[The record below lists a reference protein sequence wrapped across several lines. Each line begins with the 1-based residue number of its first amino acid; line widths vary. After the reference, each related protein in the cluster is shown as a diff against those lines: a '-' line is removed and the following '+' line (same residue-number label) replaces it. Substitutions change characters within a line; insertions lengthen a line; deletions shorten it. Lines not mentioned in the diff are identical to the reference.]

1 MLHARLALPLL
12 LAVACIAPQARTES
26 ANGPGYLISADRIRQ
41 TGAKDAWEALVRS
54 HAPLGLN
61 ESANGEPIAMTHRG
75 RNSIMLSSTPLLVVD
90 EVIMTD
96 FVYLRR
102 IPAESIAWIR
112 ILSGAE
118 GTMRYGTGA
127 GNGVIVVE
135 TEAR

>member
-1 MLHARLALPLL
+1 MLHARLVLPLL
-12 LAVACIAPQARTES
+12 LAVACIAPKARTES

-41 TGAKDAWEALVRS
+41 TGARDAWEALVRA

-61 ESANGEPIAMTHRG
+61 ENANGEPIAMTHRG

-90 EVIMTD
+90 EVVMTD